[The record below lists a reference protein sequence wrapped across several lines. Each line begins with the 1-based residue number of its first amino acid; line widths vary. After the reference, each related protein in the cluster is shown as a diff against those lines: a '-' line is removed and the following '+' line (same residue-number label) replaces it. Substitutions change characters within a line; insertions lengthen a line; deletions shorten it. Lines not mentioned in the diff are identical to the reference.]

1 MLRELYAMQ
10 FKVLRPV
17 MGLPVA
23 TGTADWPWGKAQCVH
38 MQLPRFDA
46 SKARKELGLDFIDI
60 RQTAQE
66 MAASLLEL
74 GVIKR
79 LPGAP
84 KPDLHSRL

>member
-1 MLRELYAMQ
+1 MQ
-10 FKVLRPV
+10 FQVLMPV
-17 MGLPVA
+17 LGLLVA
-23 TGTADWPWGKAQCVH
+23 VGTADLLWGKAQGVH

-46 SKARKELGLDFIDI
+46 SKARKELGLDFINI
-60 RQTAQE
+60 RQTAQD

-74 GVIKR
+74 RVIKR